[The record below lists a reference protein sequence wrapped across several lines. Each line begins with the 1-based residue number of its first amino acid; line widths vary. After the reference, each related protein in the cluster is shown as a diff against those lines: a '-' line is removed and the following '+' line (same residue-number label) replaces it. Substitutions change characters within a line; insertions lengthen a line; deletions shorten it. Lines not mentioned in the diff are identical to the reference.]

1 MAALT
6 GTEEAGTGGGPGTAA
21 DASTVGAAES
31 GAGSPAEVA
40 ALLIALIIAAP
51 EARAVPVPSGFTTS
65 NAMVVVMTGAP
76 CDCTPDAVKVSK
88 AVPAELIPS
97 CRVERQ
103 QGKSELPTEEER
115 EVGTG

>member
-6 GTEEAGTGGGPGTAA
+6 GTEGAGPGGGPGTAV

-51 EARAVPVPSGFTTS
+51 EARAVSVPSGFTTS

-88 AVPAELIPS
+88 AVPAELSPS
-97 CRVERQ
+97 CRVERP
-103 QGKSELPTEEER
+103 QGK
-115 EVGTG
+115 